1 MTTVTV
7 NPVTDRDLPELI
19 RIYNY
24 YVLNSTATFD
34 ETPLTEVE
42 MKQVLLLTN
51 NSERN
56 RYRAF
61 TIKNQ
66 NLICGYAIISKHHLR
81 SAYSKTANVAV
92 YIAPEF
98 VGQGFGGIALDFIES
113 WAAQHQFHVLIAII
127 CAENESSIALFS
139 KKGYFKCAHLKEVG
153 IKFGRILDVVYYQK
167 ILNK

>member
-1 MTTVTV
+1 MATVTI
-7 NPVTDRDLPELI
+7 NPATNSDLPELL

-34 ETPLTEVE
+34 EVPLTETE
-42 MKQVLLLTN
+42 MMQVLLLTN
-51 NSERN
+51 NSEAD
-56 RYRAF
+56 RYRSF
-61 TIKNQ
+61 TIKKQ
-66 NLICGYAIISKHHLR
+66 NLICGYAIISKHHPR
-81 SAYSKTANVAV
+81 SAYLKTANVAV

-98 VGQGFGGIALDFIES
+98 VRQGFGGIALDFLEK

-153 IKFGRILDVVYYQK
+153 IKFIIKKLSINDFN
-167 ILNK
+167 I